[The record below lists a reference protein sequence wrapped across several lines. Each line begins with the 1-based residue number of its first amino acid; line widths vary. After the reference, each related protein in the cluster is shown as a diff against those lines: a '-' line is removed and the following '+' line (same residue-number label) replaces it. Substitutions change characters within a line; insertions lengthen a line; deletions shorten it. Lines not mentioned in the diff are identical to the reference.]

1 MKLGEAMVRDVV
13 TVDYTTKVLDVC
25 RLMGEKRIGS
35 VLVEKEGKVF
45 GIFTERD
52 LVSKV
57 IPQKGLEEEVGKFAS
72 SPLITVSPEYSVKEA
87 ARIMAD
93 MKIRRLV
100 IVNGDQILGIFTAAD
115 LAKVIAESPLDF

>member
-1 MKLGEAMVRDVV
+1 MKLGEAMVKDVV
-13 TVDYTTKVLDVC
+13 TVDHTMKVLDVC
-25 RLMGEKRIGS
+25 KLMGEKRIGS

-57 IPQKGLEEEVGKFAS
+57 IPRNGLEDEVGKFAS
-72 SPLITVSPEYSVKEA
+72 TPLITVSPDYSVKEA

-100 IVNGDQILGIFTAAD
+100 IVNGEKVVGIFTAAD

>member
-1 MKLGEAMVRDVV
+1 MKLGEVMVRDVV
-13 TVDYTTKVLDVC
+13 RVDYATRVLDVC
-25 RLMGEKRIGS
+25 KLMGVKRIGS

-57 IPQKGLEEEVGKFAS
+57 IPEGALNEEVGKFAS
-72 SPLITVSPEYSVKEA
+72 TPLITVSPDYSVKEA
-87 ARIMAD
+87 ARIMVD

-100 IVNGDQILGIFTAAD
+100 IADGEKVVGIFTAAD